1 MVTITQAMKLA
12 ECNIKIEGI
21 IIPVEQKQLTEKLL
35 RGEISEPEFFKQAL
49 EMVKNEEDKF

>member
-21 IIPVEQKQLTEKLL
+21 IIRVEQKQLTEQLL
-35 RGEISEPEFFKQAL
+35 RGEISEPEFKNKVL
-49 EMVKNEEDKF
+49 EMVKNENK